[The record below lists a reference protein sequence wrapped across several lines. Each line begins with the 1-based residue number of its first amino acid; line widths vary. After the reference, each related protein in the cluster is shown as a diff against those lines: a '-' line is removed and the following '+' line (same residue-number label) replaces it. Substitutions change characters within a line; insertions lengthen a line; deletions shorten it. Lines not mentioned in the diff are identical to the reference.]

1 MSVTNGQRSGND
13 SHQMQNINKDRR
25 GKNVDATE
33 TANRQLT
40 QNTMRYN
47 LAEKGSL
54 IDNKREGTREE
65 RTWPKRTKRERD
77 SDKMIGVR

>member
-1 MSVTNGQRSGND
+1 M
-13 SHQMQNINKDRR
+13 
-25 GKNVDATE
+25 DATE